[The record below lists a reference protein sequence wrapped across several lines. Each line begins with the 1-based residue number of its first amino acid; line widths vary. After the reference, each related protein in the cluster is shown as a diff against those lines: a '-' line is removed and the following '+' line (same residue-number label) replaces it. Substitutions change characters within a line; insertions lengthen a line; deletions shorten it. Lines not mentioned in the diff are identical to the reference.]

1 MARRLINRPEGV
13 LPQLRKR
20 VLGLPIG
27 NWLVY
32 KKKTASPCNTY
43 LCDILQGCVRQDLD
57 ESAVVVGI
65 VGAPEVALDR
75 HAGEILGGL
84 LPLGPAVDL

>member
-1 MARRLINRPEGV
+1 M
-13 LPQLRKR
+13 LPQLRIR

-32 KKKTASPCNTY
+32 KKAACSCNAY
-43 LCDILQGCVRQDLD
+43 LCDILQGRVRQDLD
-57 ESAVVVGI
+57 EPAVVVGI
-65 VGAPEVALDR
+65 VGAPEVALDG